1 MKTTDYI
8 AEFLVEQGVDCIF
21 EVAGGMI
28 AHLIDSVHRNG
39 KIRLISVHHEQ
50 AGAFAADA
58 VGRITGIP
66 GVAMATSGPGAIN
79 LLSGIA
85 SCYFDSSPA
94 VFLTGQVNR
103 NEQTGDRPIRQLG
116 FQETDIVSMAAPIT
130 KAAWKLQQIEE
141 LPNLLSKAFAIAKA
155 GRPGPVLL
163 DLPMDLQ
170 REHLPSSA
178 IRHLDPAFGTRID
191 PETTQIESSLE
202 ALRKARR
209 PLVLIGGGIR
219 SARAAVALRALVD
232 RIRIPVV
239 HSLMAV
245 DVLPFSHPLR
255 IGMIGTYGNRWA
267 NMALGN
273 CDCLMVLGSRLD
285 IRQTGSDTAS
295 FRSGRRIIH
304 VDCEAGE
311 INNRIPGCDAI
322 VSTLPEF
329 LALGLEIAGTMSFP
343 EQSEWLGEITRWRAR
358 WPDIAESRMEGINPN
373 VFMHQLSRAS
383 TRASA
388 FVADVGQHQMW
399 AAQSLE
405 LNENQRFLSS
415 GGLGSMGFGLPA
427 AIGACLSQRSPVVVI
442 SGDGGF
448 QCNLQELQTVVTN
461 KLPIKMVVVNNRCH
475 GMVRQFQESYFE
487 SRYQSTLWGYEAPDF
502 ERIACAYGI
511 ASRTI
516 AAAEQVPSALE
527 CVWHD
532 PLQSILL
539 QVMVDTYA
547 NAYPKISFGQPV
559 TGMEPSI
566 G

>member
-1 MKTTDYI
+1 
-8 AEFLVEQGVDCIF
+8 
-21 EVAGGMI
+21 
-28 AHLIDSVHRNG
+28 
-39 KIRLISVHHEQ
+39 
-50 AGAFAADA
+50 
-58 VGRITGIP
+58 
-66 GVAMATSGPGAIN
+66 
-79 LLSGIA
+79 
-85 SCYFDSSPA
+85 
-94 VFLTGQVNR
+94 
-103 NEQTGDRPIRQLG
+103 
-116 FQETDIVSMAAPIT
+116 
-130 KAAWKLQQIEE
+130 
-141 LPNLLSKAFAIAKA
+141 
-155 GRPGPVLL
+155 
-163 DLPMDLQ
+163 
-170 REHLPSSA
+170 
-178 IRHLDPAFGTRID
+178 
-191 PETTQIESSLE
+191 
-202 ALRKARR
+202 
-209 PLVLIGGGIR
+209 
-219 SARAAVALRALVD
+219 
-232 RIRIPVV
+232 
-239 HSLMAV
+239 
-245 DVLPFSHPLR
+245 
-255 IGMIGTYGNRWA
+255 
-267 NMALGN
+267 
-273 CDCLMVLGSRLD
+273 
-285 IRQTGSDTAS
+285 
-295 FRSGRRIIH
+295 
-304 VDCEAGE
+304 
-311 INNRIPGCDAI
+311 
-322 VSTLPEF
+322 
-329 LALGLEIAGTMSFP
+329 
-343 EQSEWLGEITRWRAR
+343 
-358 WPDIAESRMEGINPN
+358 MEGINPN

-516 AAAEQVPSALE
+516 AAPEQVPSALE
-527 CVWHD
+527 CLWHD
-532 PLQSILL
+532 PLQPILL